1 MVLSNTVLRIPMIN
15 MVQEEENAGGVFYTF
30 EYPEGATEEERDL
43 ASDKAF
49 QEAYE
54 AQKKTRSQPVNSE
67 TTTEERNPSALENV
81 IDATKAP
88 ASALKN
94 VVFKGTETV
103 ERGVRKG
110 LNVLGADIDE
120 SMIDIIDKK
129 INDYTNL
136 GFFRNNDKGD
146 LVWTG
151 SLEDVNNPD
160 KSVTILPTEYTGTGK
175 FVEGISRFLIP
186 MGGIKKGLDV
196 VGKGFNYSKW
206 VAAGM
211 MGEQLVFNPFEDRIS
226 NLIQEYPTLE
236 NPVTEYLQADPNDT
250 EAEARFKMAVEALGI
265 EALTFGA
272 VGIVKAA
279 SKYSRGLKI
288 DPEEETALVQWADS
302 LIDPKKMKV
311 GIKELETAVDSAV
324 KNEMT
329 LRNTYD
335 AVSETS
341 KAKQILSPE
350 TIQDIKKQVR
360 LDAEDDLHP
369 ALKKTAKK
377 TYNYGV
383 HRTHDQSVKIA
394 DKLIAKYFVDSPS
407 VRGVLKGIENEIPVK
422 DFDKWVTSTG
432 RLLQLT
438 SKNFKSAMEL
448 RDLTRNAE
456 IKELDEVN
464 LNNNLTSWERLE
476 ALKNIH
482 NKSAKAEQGFTKARN
497 ELMESIW
504 AFRGASST
512 AGRSLNI
519 LQLFQ
524 NFDKVDPLDVEKTFN
539 DLIKKA
545 PSEQVRNSFIAK
557 AIYHMEKGVGLTLR
571 ALDEIFISNVLSSF
585 KTHMVNNLMN
595 TVTAHYRPL
604 ERIVANGVRLP
615 FSEQATKE
623 FRASIKAYQGLYRYG
638 LESTKISWDSYKMG
652 RVFLDSNSTY
662 ENATQTTIGKD
673 LRFGSEFT
681 SKTLREIHQKY
692 DLTPEGNLKTDD
704 YENTPTRFIKEK
716 SERTFGE
723 FLADVSGTI
732 LRSQSTRALGA
743 QDEFYKNLVFSSEV
757 YGRAYADFYE
767 EATEQ
772 GLKGK
777 DRRGFAVAK
786 AELEVRKAR
795 EEQLFSRLD
804 TKAEIEEP
812 SKFRAGALQEARKTT
827 YTQTLG
833 EGGQAFQNAVAT
845 IPFMRQIFPFI
856 RTPLNLISESIQRSP
871 FFHLASGRWRADWM
885 AGGERRALAMVRAA
899 QGYSVLVGLGIRLST
914 DENIQFEWNKELP
927 VTGVGSKNPALART
941 EREIGGYINGS
952 LIVNGTQYQITRFD
966 PASTILEALGMI
978 TEMQKNGMAGDAENY
993 FIGTMISLG
1002 SMLGNETYAKS
1013 IKQIMRAMEDTS
1025 GSGLEKFLIQ
1035 RSADLAIPFSAQ
1047 FRSINQGADPVV
1059 RDLRNSLDGI
1069 KATLPFLAK
1078 NVSPKYDALGRPR
1091 YKVQQWNPLEA
1102 IGLPD
1107 HVANMLMPISSGKV
1121 SEDPV
1126 AVAMV
1131 NHSVGSTLPS
1141 PFILNGAIDLKNP
1154 IFAESRTGVPLY
1166 KPMTINYGSKENPDT
1181 VVVQSPTAYDR
1192 LQQIIREDMNLYGE
1206 LSELVREFN
1215 LDDFSDNIVITTPSG
1230 KKKQTVIQGSKKT
1243 EIQNIIRDVRQA
1255 AIGQLL
1261 DENPILSQERDMIE
1275 SQLDSPNRQP
1285 SNLNKVL
1292 EQGAGN

>member
-1 MVLSNTVLRIPMIN
+1 MIN
-15 MVQEEENAGGVFYTF
+15 MVQEQEKSGGVFYTY
-30 EYPEGATEEERDL
+30 EYPEDATEEEKD
-43 ASDKAF
+43 AAAEKAF
-49 QEAYE
+49 QEAFK
-54 AQKKTRSQPVNSE
+54 AQSKNRSEPVKEE
-67 TTTEERNPSALENV
+67 TNTEERNPTVLENV
-81 IDATKAP
+81 VDATKAP
-88 ASALKN
+88 VSALKN
-94 VVFKGTETV
+94 VVFEGTETI
-103 ERGVRKG
+103 ERGVRSG
-110 LNVLGADIDE
+110 LNAVGFNLDE

-129 INDYTNL
+129 IDDYTNL

-151 SLEDVNNPD
+151 SLEDVNDPE
-160 KSVTILPTEYTGTGK
+160 KTVRVIPAEYTGTGK
-175 FVEGISRFLIP
+175 FVEGVARFIMP
-186 MGGIKKGLDV
+186 MVGIKKGMDT
-196 VGKGFNYSKW
+196 VGKGFDFSKW

-226 NLIQEYPTLE
+226 NLIQEYPTLD
-236 NPVTEYLQADPNDT
+236 NPITEYLAADPNDT
-250 EAEARFKMAVEALGI
+250 EAEARFKMAVEALGL
-265 EALTFGA
+265 EALTFGV

-288 DPEEETALVQWADS
+288 DPEEETAIVQWADS
-302 LIDPKKMKV
+302 LIDPKKMGV
-311 GIKELETAVDSAV
+311 GIKELETALDSAI
-324 KNEMT
+324 KNEIT
-329 LRNTYD
+329 VRETYD
-335 AVSETS
+335 AVSKTS
-341 KAKQILSPE
+341 NARQILKPS
-350 TIQDIKKQVR
+350 TINEIKRTVR
-360 LDAEDDLHP
+360 LEAEDALHP
-369 ALKKTAKK
+369 ALKKTAKNN
-377 TYNYGV
+377 YNYGV

-422 DFDKWVTSTG
+422 DFDKWVTATG

-438 SKNFKSAMEL
+438 SKNFKAAIEL
-448 RDLTRNAE
+448 RDITRNAE

-464 LNNNLTSWERLE
+464 LNNNLTGFEKIQ
-476 ALKNIH
+476 ALKEIH
-482 NKSAKAEQGFTKARN
+482 NKSAKAEEGFTKARN

-539 DLIKKA
+539 DLIRKA
-545 PSEQVRNSFIAK
+545 PSEQVRNSFIAR

-571 ALDEIFISNVLSSF
+571 ALDEIFISNILSSL
-585 KTHMVNNLMN
+585 KTHMINNLMN

-615 FSEQATKE
+615 FSEEAAKD
-623 FRASIKAYQGLYRYG
+623 FRASIKQFQGLYRFG
-638 LESTKISWDSYKMG
+638 LESTRISWDSYKMG

-662 ENATQTTIGKD
+662 EEASQTTIGRD
-673 LRFGSEFT
+673 LRFGSEFS
-681 SKTLREIHQKY
+681 SKTLRELHQKY
-692 DLTPEGNLKTDD
+692 DLDPKGNLKTDD
-704 YENTPTRFIKEK
+704 FENTPTRFIKEK

-723 FLADVSGTI
+723 FLADVTGTI

-743 QDEFYKNLVFSSEV
+743 QDEFYKNLVFSSDV

-767 EATEQ
+767 EATNQ

-777 DRRGFAVAK
+777 DRRGYAVAK
-786 AELEVRKAR
+786 ADLEVRKAV
-795 EEQLFSRLD
+795 EEQLFAKID
-804 TKAEIEEP
+804 TKADIEDP
-812 SKFRAGALQEARKTT
+812 SKYKANALQEARKTT

-833 EGGQAFQNAVAT
+833 EGGQLFQRAVAG
-845 IPFMRQIFPFI
+845 IPFMRQIFPFV

-871 FFHLASGRWRADWM
+871 FFHMASGRWRADWM

-941 EREIGGYINGS
+941 EREIGNYLTGS
-952 LIVNGTQYQITRFD
+952 LIVNGTQYQISRFD

-978 TEMQKNGMAGDAENY
+978 TEMQKNGMAGDAENW

-1013 IKQIMRAMEDTS
+1013 IKQIMRAMDDTS
-1025 GSGLEKFLIQ
+1025 GKGLEKFLIQ

-1047 FRSINQGADPVV
+1047 FRSFNQGLDPIA
-1059 RDLRNSLDGI
+1059 RDLRNNLDGI

-1078 NVSPKYDALGRPR
+1078 NVSPQYDALARPR

-1102 IGLPD
+1102 LGLPD
-1107 HVANMLMPISSGKV
+1107 FVANMLIPISSAKV

-1131 NHSVGSTLPS
+1131 NHSVGSTVPS
-1141 PFILNGAIDLKNP
+1141 PFILKGAIDLKNP
-1154 IFAESRTGVPLY
+1154 IFAKSRTGVPLY
-1166 KPMTINYGSKENPDT
+1166 PPMEINFGTKENPDK
-1181 VVVQSPTAYDR
+1181 VIVQNPTAYDR
-1192 LQQIIREDMNLYGE
+1192 LQQIIREEMNLYGE
-1206 LSELVREFN
+1206 LSQLVREFD
-1215 LDDFSDNIVITTPSG
+1215 LSDETDNIVIKTPSG
-1230 KKKQTVIQGSKKT
+1230 RKKQTVIQGSKKT
-1243 EIQNIIRDVRQA
+1243 EIQNIIRQIRQA
-1255 AIGQLL
+1255 AIAQLL
-1261 DENPILSQERDMIE
+1261 DENPILSQEREMIE
-1275 SQLDSPNRQP
+1275 RQLELPERQP
-1285 SNLNKVL
+1285 SNLNRVL